1 MENAELDKVV
11 PSFKKVIPFIERN
24 AHSYNI
30 EGYIFF
36 LKAIYI
42 CHYSSMIFLEFEV

>member
-11 PSFKKVIPFIERN
+11 PSFKKVIPFIEKN

-36 LKAIYI
+36 SQGNIYMPLLF
-42 CHYSSMIFLEFEV
+42 HDLP